1 MLIRILTAFVALA
14 LFIPLMIFGGVW
26 GACALFAV
34 ITALSVFE
42 MLECCG
48 LVKKLYITVP
58 AVILSTLVPVSE
70 GLRAWYTYQALLVSS
85 HTAAALHVKIPA
97 VAAAVAPAVLCLAL
111 LWVVFVATLGYNK
124 VDSEKLFMF
133 FGLAVYITLGFL
145 ALLRIRYYFFEYT
158 AFNELGLKLF
168 AFTLIV
174 AWGTDTF
181 AYFFGVLFGK
191 KKLCPEISP
200 KKTFAGAVGGTLLG
214 SAAGALFLLLT
225 AGTGTLC
232 IVLACCAP
240 LLSGISQFGDLAAS
254 VIQRKFGVKDY
265 GRIFPGHGGV
275 LDRFDSVLSTAIAV
289 WLIIS
294 IYDNAVL
301 FAG

>member
-48 LVKKLYITVP
+48 LVKKLYITIP
-58 AVILSTLVPVSE
+58 AVLLSALVPVSE
-70 GLRAWYTYQALLVSS
+70 GLRAWYTYQALLASS

-200 KKTFAGAVGGTLLG
+200 KKTVAGAVGGTLLG

-254 VIQRKFGVKDY
+254 VIKRKFGVKDY